1 AVGSRLYERA
11 LRPGRPAASDARLDD
26 RDDPQACGELPQ
38 EQSGRNLAA
47 RRCGNAA
54 MRIML
59 LSLVL
64 LACLAD
70 AAAAD
75 ARRRPSRPHHHHE
88 GWHDRWENRR
98 DARRAGVLTGIIVSG
113 VAGAAARSEAEQRYR
128 ECLY

>member
-1 AVGSRLYERA
+1 
-11 LRPGRPAASDARLDD
+11 
-26 RDDPQACGELPQ
+26 
-38 EQSGRNLAA
+38 
-47 RRCGNAA
+47 
-54 MRIML
+54 ML

-128 ECLY
+128 ECLYATGYDYECDRRRYYDDMRARRVARRSGAAAGAVAWGIVRD